1 MLARVLP
8 IAVAAFTFGA
18 AGALALGAAGCEKL
32 DHEHID
38 EWAHT
43 RKGPAKL
50 LRAVTSD
57 DADPDLAAHA
67 AANLIRRDD
76 DREVYAA
83 FETMPAA
90 RRTQVITHLAPR
102 MWDIA
107 RVESERELPGKS
119 QVGAKDA
126 LVHLRRWADEPTRQ
140 RIDGYLIDWYCVASY
155 EDRARA
161 GFSGGASVMR
171 MVGPAAGRKLIAVV
185 NGVIA
190 APGQDRVRNRV
201 GDQLLLGLA
210 ATGTPDAVKYVLD
223 LARMD
228 RGDPTLPS
236 RALSALYK
244 AYVAPDGF
252 EPADHTALVPSLP
265 ALVGIARDD
274 RMSGRPA
281 NDAVALIQ
289 AVGPPRCLVPLVGML
304 GAPHPDPRFK
314 FVIVQSALRCG
325 GPAAVVDVVRALPA
339 GGYAQDEI
347 DGAISGEIARMTPR
361 DQAQAAAQALLGEPS
376 TLAMWVGI
384 EALGAM
390 KASDDAPR
398 VAALASHRE
407 PLVGYWGQRGQGKPD
422 PTLGQRA
429 REISA
434 QLGAK

>member
-8 IAVAAFTFGA
+8 IAVAAFTFGT

-32 DHEHID
+32 DHENID
-38 EWAHT
+38 RWAHT
-43 RKGPAKL
+43 SKGPAKL
-50 LRAVTSD
+50 LHAVTSD
-57 DADPDLAAHA
+57 GADPDLAAHA

-90 RRTQVITHLAPR
+90 RRTQVIARLAPR

-140 RIDGYLIDWYCVASY
+140 QIDGYLIDWYCVASY

-161 GFSGGASVMR
+161 GFFTGAPVMR
-171 MVGPAAGRKLIAVV
+171 MVGPPAGRKLIGVV

-210 ATGTPDAVKYVLD
+210 ATGAPDAVKYVLD

-228 RGDPTLPS
+228 RGDPTVAS

-252 EPADHTALVPSLP
+252 EPADRGALVPNLP

-289 AVGPPRCLVPLVGML
+289 AVGPPRCLAPLVGML

-314 FVIVQSALRCG
+314 FVVVQSALRCG

-361 DQAQAAAQALLGEPS
+361 DQAQAAARALLGEPS

-407 PLVGYWGQRGQGKPD
+407 MLVGYWGQRGQGKPD

-434 QLGAK
+434 QLGGK

>member
-8 IAVAAFTFGA
+8 IAVAVFTFGA

-32 DHEHID
+32 DHENID
-38 EWAHT
+38 KWAHT
-43 RKGPAKL
+43 SKGPAKL

-57 DADPDLAAHA
+57 GADPDLAAHA
-67 AANLIRRDD
+67 AANLIKRDD

-83 FETMPAA
+83 FEAMPAA
-90 RRTQVITHLAPR
+90 RRTQVIARLAPR

-107 RVESERELPGKS
+107 RLESERDLPGKA

-140 RIDGYLIDWYCVASY
+140 QIDGYLIDWYCVASY

-161 GFSGGASVMR
+161 GFFTGAPVMR
-171 MVGPAAGRKLIAVV
+171 MVGPPAGRKLIGVV

-228 RGDPTLPS
+228 RGDPTVAS

-244 AYVAPDGF
+244 AYVAPEGF
-252 EPADHTALVPSLP
+252 EPADRGALVPNLP
-265 ALVGIARDD
+265 GLVGVARDD

-289 AVGPPRCLVPLVGML
+289 AVGPPRCLAPLVGML

-314 FVIVQSALRCG
+314 FVIVQSARHCG

-339 GGYAQDEI
+339 GGYAQEEI

-361 DQAQAAAQALLGEPS
+361 DQAQAAARALLGEPS

-398 VAALASHRE
+398 VAALASRRE
-407 PLVGYWGQRGQGKPD
+407 TLVGYWGQRGQGKPD

-434 QLGAK
+434 QLGGK

>member
-1 MLARVLP
+1 
-8 IAVAAFTFGA
+8 VA
-18 AGALALGAAGCEKL
+18 
-32 DHEHID
+32 
-38 EWAHT
+38 
-43 RKGPAKL
+43 
-50 LRAVTSD
+50 
-57 DADPDLAAHA
+57 
-67 AANLIRRDD
+67 
-76 DREVYAA
+76 
-83 FETMPAA
+83 
-90 RRTQVITHLAPR
+90 LAPR
-102 MWDIA
+102 LWDIA

-126 LVHLRRWADEPTRQ
+126 LVRLRRWADEPTRQ
-140 RIDGYLIDWYCVASY
+140 QIDGYLIDWYCAAAY

-161 GFSGGASVMR
+161 GFATGASVMR

-228 RGDPTLPS
+228 RGDPTLAS
-236 RALSALYK
+236 RGLSALYK

-252 EPADHTALVPSLP
+252 EPADRGALVPNLP
-265 ALVGIARDD
+265 ALVAIARDD

-289 AVGPPRCLVPLVGML
+289 AVGPPRYLAPLAGML
-304 GAPHPDPRFK
+304 GAPHPDSRFK
-314 FVIVQSALRCG
+314 FVVVQSALRCG

-339 GGYAQDEI
+339 GAYAQDEI

-361 DQAQAAAQALLGEPS
+361 DQAQAAARALLGVPS

-407 PLVGYWGQRGQGKPD
+407 PLVGYWGPRGEGKPD

-429 REISA
+429 REIST
-434 QLGAK
+434 QLGGK

>member
-8 IAVAAFTFGA
+8 IAVVAFTFGA
-18 AGALALGAAGCEKL
+18 ASALALGAAGCEKL
-32 DHEHID
+32 DHESID
-38 EWAHT
+38 RWSHT
-43 RKGPAKL
+43 SKGTEKL
-50 LRAVTSD
+50 LGAVTSD
-57 DADPDLAAHA
+57 RADPDLAAHA

-83 FETMPAA
+83 FEAMPAA
-90 RRTQVITHLAPR
+90 RRAQVIARLAPR
-102 MWDIA
+102 LWDVA
-107 RVESERELPGKS
+107 RVESERELPGKL

-126 LVHLRRWADEPTRQ
+126 LVRVRRWADEPTRQ
-140 RIDGYLIDWYCVASY
+140 QIDGYLIDWYCVASY

-161 GFSGGASVMR
+161 GFATGASVMR
-171 MVGPAAGRKLIAVV
+171 MVGPAAGRRLIPVV

-228 RGDPTLPS
+228 RGDPTLAS

-252 EPADHTALVPSLP
+252 EPADRAALAPNQP

-274 RMSGRPA
+274 RMSGRAA

-289 AVGPPRCLVPLVGML
+289 AVGPPRCLAPLMGMI
-304 GAPHPDPRFK
+304 GAPHPSPRFK
-314 FVIVQSALRCG
+314 FVVIQSALRCG

-361 DQAQAAAQALLGEPS
+361 DQAQAAARALLGEPS
-376 TLAMWVGI
+376 TLARWVGI

-398 VAALASHRE
+398 IEALASHRE

-429 REISA
+429 REIST
-434 QLGAK
+434 QLGGK

>member
-1 MLARVLP
+1 MFARVLP
-8 IAVAAFTFGA
+8 IAVATFTFGT

-32 DHEHID
+32 DHENID
-38 EWAHT
+38 KWAHT
-43 RKGPAKL
+43 SKGPAKL
-50 LRAVTSD
+50 IDAVTRD
-57 DADPDLAAHA
+57 GADPDLAAHA

-90 RRTQVITHLAPR
+90 RRTQVIARLAPR

-119 QVGAKDA
+119 QTGAKDA
-126 LVHLRRWADEPTRQ
+126 LVRIRRWADEPTRQ
-140 RIDGYLIDWYCVASY
+140 QIDGYLIDWYCVASY

-161 GFSGGASVMR
+161 GFSTGAPVMR

-190 APGQDRVRNRV
+190 APGQAGVRNRI

-228 RGDPTLPS
+228 RGDPTLAS

-252 EPADHTALVPSLP
+252 EPADRGALMPSLP
-265 ALVGIARDD
+265 PLVSIARDD

-289 AVGPPRCLVPLVGML
+289 AVGPPHCLAPLIGML

-314 FVIVQSALRCG
+314 FVVVQGALRCG
-325 GPAAVVDVVRALPA
+325 GPAAVVDVVRAMPA

-361 DQAQAAAQALLGEPS
+361 DRAQAAARALLGEPS
-376 TLAMWVGI
+376 TLAVWVGI

-398 VAALASHRE
+398 VAALASRRE
-407 PLVGYWGQRGQGKPD
+407 PLIGYWGQR
-422 PTLGQRA
+422 
-429 REISA
+429 
-434 QLGAK
+434 

>member
-1 MLARVLP
+1 MFARVLP

-32 DHEHID
+32 DHENID
-38 EWAHT
+38 RWAHT
-43 RKGPAKL
+43 SKGPAKL

-57 DADPDLAAHA
+57 SADPDLAAHA
-67 AANLIRRDD
+67 AVNLIRHDD

-83 FETMPAA
+83 FEVMPAA
-90 RRTQVITHLAPR
+90 RRTQVIARLAPR
-102 MWDIA
+102 LWDIA
-107 RVESERELPGKS
+107 RVESERELPSKS
-119 QVGAKDA
+119 QTGAKDA
-126 LVHLRRWADEPTRQ
+126 LVRIRRWADEPTRQ
-140 RIDGYLIDWYCVASY
+140 QIDGYLIDWYCVASY

-161 GFSGGASVMR
+161 GFATGASVMR

-190 APGQDRVRNRV
+190 APGQDKVRNRV
-201 GDQLLLGLA
+201 GDQLLAGLA

-223 LARMD
+223 LGRMD
-228 RGDPTLPS
+228 RGDPTLAG

-252 EPADHTALVPSLP
+252 EPADHAALVPSLP
-265 ALVGIARDD
+265 ALVAIARDD

-289 AVGPPRCLVPLVGML
+289 AAGPPRCLAPLVGML
-304 GAPHPDPRFK
+304 GAPHPDSRFK
-314 FVIVQSALRCG
+314 FVVVQSALRCG
-325 GPAAVVDVVRALPA
+325 GPAAIVDVVRALPA

-361 DQAQAAAQALLGEPS
+361 DQAQAAARALLGVPS
-376 TLAMWVGI
+376 TLAIWVGI

-398 VAALASHRE
+398 VAALVSHHE
-407 PLVGYWGQRGQGKPD
+407 LLVGYWGPRGQGKPD

-429 REISA
+429 REIST
-434 QLGAK
+434 QLGGK